1 MAAAAAAAVRV
12 ASVLREMSGDAE
24 EVEPDD
30 DSEEIMQG
38 VIRRLNA
45 EAASLAPRKPCSMLS
60 TFLQRDPEEV
70 RSGADTVVQAR
81 IDKIR
86 EWAAQRTEGITAT
99 ALPDLD
105 EYVSTKAWNLTYSG
119 MGYGCF
125 SMIERQMWGIL
136 RHRDAPGFQD
146 TVKYFLSVGVIECVM
161 FAVVDLAKRSRN
173 RVVKWMMH
181 FFDAIPKSQQHSFFA
196 YVGCIDMEAYPKT
209 SVRIARC
216 INLEDFVLCPVHR
229 NGFPAPTLD
238 DVKFVHGILGQS
250 FRPEIHY
257 FEYVIKWDAS
267 TILAYLLAIPDV
279 FRSHDSFEEHDFLMD
294 LAMEHG
300 AMECS
305 KCLAE
310 NLNWESE
317 DPVERAHMMDR
328 VLGAAKNGHV
338 ECLRYAIEHGARCD
352 ARELLQNP
360 DVQNMEV
367 IQYLRTLALVAN
379 DGASDTEETE
389 DALRNTL
396 ATVTTAAER
405 GHLREETYIQAAND
419 LMRANQQR
427 RQQRNDD

>member
-45 EAASLAPRKPCSMLS
+45 QAASLAPRKPMLS
-60 TFLQRDPEEV
+60 TFFVRDPEEV

-196 YVGCIDMEAYPKT
+196 YVGL
-209 SVRIARC
+209 S
-216 INLEDFVLCPVHR
+216 L
-229 NGFPAPTLD
+229 
-238 DVKFVHGILGQS
+238 
-250 FRPEIHY
+250 IH
-257 FEYVIKWDAS
+257 I
-267 TILAYLLAIPDV
+267 
-279 FRSHDSFEEHDFLMD
+279 
-294 LAMEHG
+294 
-300 AMECS
+300 
-305 KCLAE
+305 
-310 NLNWESE
+310 
-317 DPVERAHMMDR
+317 
-328 VLGAAKNGHV
+328 
-338 ECLRYAIEHGARCD
+338 
-352 ARELLQNP
+352 
-360 DVQNMEV
+360 
-367 IQYLRTLALVAN
+367 
-379 DGASDTEETE
+379 
-389 DALRNTL
+389 
-396 ATVTTAAER
+396 
-405 GHLREETYIQAAND
+405 
-419 LMRANQQR
+419 
-427 RQQRNDD
+427 